1 MADKRINNLKLG
13 IFTIAGLLFLVVTL
27 YMIGRDQN
35 LFGSN
40 IIIKAQFRNAQGV
53 VPGNN
58 VRYSGIQVG
67 TVSTVKLI
75 NDTLIEIDMLIDE
88 KAGSKILNDALAAI
102 GTEGLIGNK
111 IINLFPGEGL
121 GKPIR
126 EGDLLKAKKTT
137 DTDAIL
143 ETLTITNQNAAV
155 LSADLVETVNRI
167 NKSTALWKI
176 LNDDTLATDL
186 RASLLNIRQATEKT
200 NHLVSELNG
209 LVADVKNGEGTAG
222 RLLYDTALAVQLS
235 AALTKLDVAANNASS
250 LTGKLDGLLSGIQQD
265 LETGKGPANAILKD
279 SSMVNKLQNSLTN
292 IEKSTFAF
300 NENMEALKH
309 NFLFRG
315 YFRKQQKKQ
324 VKDSVNS
331 LKTP

>member
-13 IFTIAGLLFLVVTL
+13 IFTLAGILFLVITL

-58 VRYSGIQVG
+58 VRYSGIQIG
-67 TVSTVKLI
+67 TVSSVNLI
-75 NDTLIEIDMLIDE
+75 NDTLIEINMLIDE
-88 KAGSKILNDALAAI
+88 KSSSKILSNALAAI

-111 IINLFPGEGL
+111 IINLFPGEGT
-121 GKPIR
+121 GTPIR
-126 EGDLLKAKKTT
+126 EGDILKAKKTT

-143 ETLTITNQNAAV
+143 ETLSITNQNAAV
-155 LSADLVETVNRI
+155 LSAELVQTVNRI

-176 LNDDTLATDL
+176 LNDDTLASNL
-186 RASLLNIRQATEKT
+186 KASLLNIRQASEKT
-200 NHLVSELNG
+200 NHLVGELNG

-235 AALTKLDVAANNASS
+235 AALAKLDEAANNASS
-250 LTGKLDGLLSGIQQD
+250 LTGKLDGLLTGIQQD